1 MKRLMA
7 GLIAMV
13 AAAVMSVG
21 VSAQDRNFT
30 LHNQTGYAM
39 KGIYVNLPSDNVYN
53 ENELDAPLANG
64 AKFLVKFTRADGGRA
79 CIWNIKVEW
88 ADGDAPSFFRSLNL
102 CNINNVYM
110 KYDKA
115 KDVASYTT
123 D

>member
-7 GLIAMV
+7 GLV
-13 AAAVMSVG
+13 ALAAVGLMSSG
-21 VSAQDRNFT
+21 ASAQDRNFT

-79 CIWNIKVEW
+79 CIWNIKVDW
-88 ADGDAPSFFRSLNL
+88 ADGSNASFFRGLNL
-102 CNINNVYM
+102 CEINNVYM
-110 KYDKA
+110 KYN
-115 KDVASYTT
+115 KDTDVTSYTT

>member
-7 GLIAMV
+7 GLV
-13 AAAVMSVG
+13 ALVAVALMSAG
-21 VSAQDRNFT
+21 ASAQDRNFT

-39 KGIYVNLPSDNVYN
+39 KGIYVNLPNDNVFN

-79 CIWNIKVEW
+79 CVWNIKVEW
-88 ADGDAPSFFRSLNL
+88 ADGSPASFFRGLNL
-102 CNINNVYM
+102 CTIDNVYM

-115 KDVASYTT
+115 SDVTSYTT